1 MVQLKHRQKC
11 RCQPTSSLSSISME
25 SMAESRLH
33 CMTQAVP
40 EKRQLLKLSM
50 QVEARAEVEVPEHL
64 ISAEH
69 LDQLMAEH
77 QPRFLPTATSIT
89 KEDIPD
95 IPSDEPSEQI
105 MQFKLSNG
113 IKVNARRTL
122 NEPKAAMLRMIAAGD
137 APIIRPSHSV
147 GVLYSSPF
155 VRHLRYWRQSGD
167 VYQLV
172 LCQLVA

>member
-1 MVQLKHRQKC
+1 
-11 RCQPTSSLSSISME
+11 
-25 SMAESRLH
+25 
-33 CMTQAVP
+33 
-40 EKRQLLKLSM
+40 M

-89 KEDIPD
+89 KEDIPV

-137 APIIRPSHSV
+137 TPPPSGYPTLSACSTCHE
-147 GVLYSSPF
+147 LWDI
-155 VRHLRYWRQSGD
+155 LKCWRQSGIGYYL
-167 VYQLV
+167 VQWQLV
-172 LCQLVA
+172 TNLLTACLSVFHMKTN

>member
-1 MVQLKHRQKC
+1 
-11 RCQPTSSLSSISME
+11 
-25 SMAESRLH
+25 
-33 CMTQAVP
+33 
-40 EKRQLLKLSM
+40 M

-77 QPRFLPTATSIT
+77 QPRFLPTATSIS
-89 KEDIPD
+89 KEDIPV

-137 APIIRPSHSV
+137 TPLIRPSHSV
-147 GVLYSSPF
+147 SLLHSSPI
-155 VRHLRYWRQSGD
+155 VGHCAVLETKWHWLLLGSLAAGYKPAHDLPVSGSHQD
-167 VYQLV
+167 
-172 LCQLVA
+172 

>member
-1 MVQLKHRQKC
+1 VTT
-11 RCQPTSSLSSISME
+11 TSHHTSHVLVGSAVSYVNAAAETQAEMQMPDPLNPAQHLNDPI
-25 SMAESRLH
+25 AESRLH
-33 CMTQAVP
+33 CMTQAVLG
-40 EKRQLLKLSM
+40 KLQLLKLSM

-77 QPRFLPTATSIT
+77 QPRFLPTATSIS
-89 KEDIPD
+89 KEDIPV

-137 APIIRPSHSV
+137 TPRP
-147 GVLYSSPF
+147 P
-155 VRHLRYWRQSGD
+155 SG
-167 VYQLV
+167 YPTLSA
-172 LCQLVA
+172 CSTHHES